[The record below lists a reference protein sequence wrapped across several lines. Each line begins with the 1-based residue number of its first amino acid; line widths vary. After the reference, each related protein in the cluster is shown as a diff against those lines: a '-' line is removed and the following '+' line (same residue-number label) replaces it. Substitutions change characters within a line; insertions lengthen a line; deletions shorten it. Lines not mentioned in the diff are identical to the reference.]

1 MSTATA
7 TPSERRRSQQ
17 REEARRAIADATEAL
32 LVEAGFERFSMRRLA
47 ERCGYTAPTIYHH
60 FGDKQGLLDAVV
72 EERFQLVLDRIRRVR
87 RRRDPA
93 DTVRAILEEL
103 IRFGIENPT
112 HYRLLSMARAPEA
125 EPPESAQKAQEALE
139 AHLAELASQGRLAV
153 EDPGHAARFLWI
165 VLHGFVSLRI
175 TRPEAEWVEEMPELC
190 IESAMRGLLRPAN
203 GDGHAGGGAA
213 S

>member
-1 MSTATA
+1 MSTVTA
-7 TPSERRRSQQ
+7 TPSERRRSLQ
-17 REEARRAIADATEAL
+17 REGARRAIVDATEAL
-32 LVEAGFERFSMRRLA
+32 LVEEGFERFSMRRLA
-47 ERCGYTAPTIYHH
+47 ERCGYTTPTIYHH
-60 FGDKQGLLDAVV
+60 FGDKQGLLDTVV
-72 EERFQLVLDRIRRVR
+72 EERFQLVLDRIQRVR
-87 RRRDPA
+87 RRPDPA

-112 HYRLLSMARAPEA
+112 HYRLLSMARAPDA
-125 EPPESAQKAQEALE
+125 EPPKSAQKAQEALE
-139 AHLAELASQGRLAV
+139 AHLAELAAQGRLAV

-190 IESAMRGLLRPAN
+190 IESAMRGLLRAAN
-203 GDGHAGGGAA
+203 GTGQAGEEAA